1 MIKNLQ
7 EIRHAMAVKLGLARS
22 NEQRAQD
29 QEGLEEREAFEA
41 LQAVEIDWQK
51 ANEGLRANLHRTQ
64 VAEMQEQIRERS
76 AEKDAEQEIGGM
88 FGKHARPLDL
98 DEGRELVR
106 DAENIPAAEK
116 EQARKHTGLFAEKAR
131 DDQDQ
136 DRTQSPQEL
145 DDQAQLDAERAR
157 KKEAAIARV
166 RARLARER
174 QQDRSFDLSR

>member
-7 EIRHAMAVKLGLARS
+7 EIRHALAVKLGLARS
-22 NEQRAQD
+22 NEQRAKD

-51 ANEGLRANLHRTQ
+51 ANEGLRANLHKTQ
-64 VAEMQEQIRERS
+64 VTEIQERLRERS
-76 AEKDAEQEIGGM
+76 AEKDAEQEIGGV

-98 DEGRELVR
+98 DKGRELSQE
-106 DAENIPAAEK
+106 DENAPAEK
-116 EQARKHTGLFAEKAR
+116 RETARKHTGLFSEKAR
-131 DDQDQ
+131 DDQGQ

-145 DDQAQLDAERAR
+145 DDQAKLDAEQAR
-157 KKEAAIARV
+157 KKEAAIAKV